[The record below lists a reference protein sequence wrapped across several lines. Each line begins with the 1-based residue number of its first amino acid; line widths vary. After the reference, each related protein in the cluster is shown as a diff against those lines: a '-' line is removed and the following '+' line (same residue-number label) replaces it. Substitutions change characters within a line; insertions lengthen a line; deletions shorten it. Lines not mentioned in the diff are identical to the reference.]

1 MDSLHDHL
9 EIPMSE
15 AVLEISASE
24 FKAKC
29 LALFKELEARR
40 YDKVVVTR
48 RGKPVAQLTPA
59 AREVP
64 DPYGCLA
71 GRAIIPADLDL
82 TAPILEDIPEAES
95 GEPGA

>member
-1 MDSLHDHL
+1 MND
-9 EIPMSE
+9 
-15 AVLEISASE
+15 AVLEINVTE

-29 LALFKELEARR
+29 LALFKQLEARR

-48 RGKPVAQLTPA
+48 RGKPIAELSPT

-64 DPYGCLA
+64 DIYGALA
-71 GRAIIPADLDL
+71 GRAVIPPGLDL

-95 GEPGA
+95 GKGPL